1 VRILQAEDH
10 GGTYAMPW
18 HPWGVKGWTRRHPWQ
33 VSALIWASGVALVFV
48 IQILLAHASHS
59 PVNWTEA
66 VALAVIIP
74 LVGSAGLDWGRQ
86 RRERPD
92 TDLKP

>member
-1 VRILQAEDH
+1 MRQ
-10 GGTYAMPW
+10 
-18 HPWGVKGWTRRHPWQ
+18 HPWQ
-33 VSALIWASGVALVFV
+33 FSALVWASGVALVFA
-48 IQILLAHASHS
+48 IQIVGAHTSHS

-74 LVGSAGLDWGRQ
+74 SVGSAGLTWGRQ